1 MQVWGIVYEFVFCV
15 RVLAAAFA
23 LAIAIRVF
31 FKIRVYGINKKIQ
44 ELEEKVREREERNT
58 PKWTDAPTLMAV
70 SVRSND
76 FTLPTAGNGAEGV
89 GENGAEGVD
98 ENGAE
103 VGAEELQGADER
115 SSGDGQ
121 RSTGAVS

>member
-31 FKIRVYGINKKIQ
+31 FNIRVYGINKKIQ

-76 FTLPTAGNGAEGV
+76 FTLPTA
-89 GENGAEGVD
+89 

-103 VGAEELQGADER
+103 VDAEEMQGADER
-115 SSGDGQ
+115 SSGHGLRATRAVRAPQ
-121 RSTGAVS
+121 RGRG